1 MSKYFCPYCDYK
13 YQFKS
18 MRNRGKLLCD
28 VCGEEMIK
36 KSFINLKQIVS
47 LIIVSSFILPLLYAF
62 IILIINR
69 QQIKK
74 DINQGYTSE
83 LKKFTF
89 NKVMALS
96 SAQIII
102 NT

>member
-13 YQFKS
+13 YQLKS
-18 MRNRGKLLCD
+18 TGNRGKLLCGL
-28 VCGEEMIK
+28 CGEEMVK

-47 LIIVSSFILPLLYAF
+47 LIIVSSFILPFFYAF

-69 QQIKK
+69 DQIKK
-74 DINQGYTSE
+74 DTNRGYTNE

-89 NKVMALS
+89 NKNIALS
-96 SAQIII
+96 STQIII